1 MLDITGWILFYPF
14 ILSKKGGNQK
24 KKKKRGK
31 PQTDKGERKK
41 NRKNQLKE

>member
-24 KKKKRGK
+24 KKKRGK

>member
-24 KKKKRGK
+24 KKRGK
-31 PQTDKGERKK
+31 LQTDKGERKK